1 MKIENEEDVPKP
13 ETFNFLGFTIYCS
26 ISYDTKR
33 FVVKVKTDSNK
44 FRNKIKMFSEWIKS
58 VRTIDEEDI
67 IKTYKRKLVGHYN
80 YYGVTYNFEGIK
92 KYYYI
97 TLKLVYKW
105 LNRRSQKKSFNYE
118 KFINKVNLELCLP
131 RPKIC
136 YDLLDYTY
144 S

>member
-1 MKIENEEDVPKP
+1 MKIENVEVVPKP

-44 FRNKIKMFSEWIKS
+44 FRNKIKMFLEWIKS
-58 VRTIDEEDI
+58 VRTIDEDDI
-67 IKTYKRKLVGHYN
+67 IKTYKRKLIGHYN
-80 YYGVTYNFEGIK
+80 YYGVTYNFEGIM

-105 LNRRSQKKSFNYE
+105 LNRRSQKRSFNYE
-118 KFINKVNLELCLP
+118 KFMNKVNLEWCLP
-131 RPKIC
+131 KPKIC